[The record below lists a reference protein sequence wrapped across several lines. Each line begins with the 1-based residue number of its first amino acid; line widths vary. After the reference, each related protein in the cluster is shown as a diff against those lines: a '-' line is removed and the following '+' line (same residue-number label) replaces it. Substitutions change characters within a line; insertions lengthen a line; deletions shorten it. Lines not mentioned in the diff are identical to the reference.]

1 MCDMHIKWHLV
12 ILVSYHDNKMTLT
25 SHQLMLEQLGFVKE
39 PNVRSMIKGNLL
51 FLCADTMVI
60 TSIFLVQAS
69 LDGNHSI
76 HGSLS
81 LSSKIDE
88 AQNEAY
94 LQKKKSCEAQHQKE
108 IISTQ
113 KLLRYG
119 LHE

>member
-1 MCDMHIKWHLV
+1 MCRHHGYYKYI
-12 ILVSYHDNKMTLT
+12 S
-25 SHQLMLEQLGFVKE
+25 SAG
-39 PNVRSMIKGNLL
+39 
-51 FLCADTMVI
+51 
-60 TSIFLVQAS
+60 

-94 LQKKKSCEAQHQKE
+94 LQKKKKSCEAQHQKE